1 MRFHFSWKVQLS
13 FDMCTKNM
21 PSQTTGSPLQTSPLD
36 GRPVRLFSTKIS
48 DLFPTSNKKIQLVHT
63 HPSILKNCFPSKV
76 SKPNLQRLEWGS
88 LHPWRPWICRRTSWD
103 ICLPWPSQ
111 LIPGS
116 DGYICPL
123 TTGGVV
129 RWGCL
134 IPHVWWWKIFGHI
147 CRAKVNTCHMDITS
161 FEVKSWKLSHQL
173 LMVLS
178 YKVYTYIILSFVS
191 WAHELW
197 DQGAHRSWRIWVRSA
212 LWIWHHWRWTGNGAR
227 DGWMRMW
234 MDGWMQGNE
243 IVDGWW
249 P

>member
-1 MRFHFSWKVQLS
+1 
-13 FDMCTKNM
+13 M

-48 DLFPTSNKKIQLVHT
+48 DLFPKSNKKSSLFTRI
-63 HPSILKNCFPSKV
+63 HPFSKIVSSAKKV

-178 YKVYTYIILSFVS
+178 YKVYTYIISSFVS

-197 DQGAHRSWRIWVRSA
+197 DQGAHRSWRIWVTSA